1 MEELGISFRS
11 GLGEPIAEPPI
22 YRRIADSIAAR
33 IARGELEPGD
43 RLPNHRDLATE
54 FKVNVTTI
62 TRAFH
67 TLKRRGLVETRPGR
81 GTVILDFRN
90 GAGRFQSN
98 PTDERGVLDLS
109 VNRPA
114 TAGYLDALADLM
126 PRLARDRRYATLK
139 DYQPAEGPTWLR
151 EAAAL
156 WMKSFVPAADP
167 SSLFIGAGAQH
178 VLACIL
184 ASVARPGD
192 VVIADE
198 ITYMGL
204 VALCR
209 ARGLILRGIAM
220 DEDGMR
226 PDAFDEAC
234 LRWQPRLVFVMPSL
248 HNPTAITMPEPRR
261 RAIAAIARRHNVLI
275 LEDDVYAPLLEDR
288 APAFATLEPE
298 LTVHIAGLSKCVAP
312 GLRIGFALTPRAL
325 AADVV
330 AAIRVD
336 CWNICPLSALTATML
351 LEAGAVETIIES
363 QKQEMLERQA
373 LTSAMLAGYD
383 LRNHPASPH
392 AWLTLPDSWRD
403 RDFAQACLER
413 GVMVMRADPF
423 SIGRDESPNA
433 VRINIAAA
441 RNRDD
446 LKSALGIMLELLGT
460 ARA

>member
-1 MEELGISFRS
+1 
-11 GLGEPIAEPPI
+11 
-22 YRRIADSIAAR
+22 
-33 IARGELEPGD
+33 
-43 RLPNHRDLATE
+43 
-54 FKVNVTTI
+54 
-62 TRAFH
+62 
-67 TLKRRGLVETRPGR
+67 
-81 GTVILDFRN
+81 
-90 GAGRFQSN
+90 
-98 PTDERGVLDLS
+98 
-109 VNRPA
+109 
-114 TAGYLDALADLM
+114 
-126 PRLARDRRYATLK
+126 
-139 DYQPAEGPTWLR
+139 
-151 EAAAL
+151 
-156 WMKSFVPAADP
+156 
-167 SSLFIGAGAQH
+167 
-178 VLACIL
+178 
-184 ASVARPGD
+184 
-192 VVIADE
+192 
-198 ITYMGL
+198 
-204 VALCR
+204 
-209 ARGLILRGIAM
+209 M

-234 LRWQPRLVFVMPSL
+234 QHWQPRLVFVMPSL
-248 HNPTAITMPEPRR
+248 HNPTAITMPETRR

-446 LKSALGIMLELLGT
+446 LRSALGIMLELLGT
-460 ARA
+460 ASA